1 MRARRIIYWVA
12 IAILV
17 AIIIGCAGAIAYKF
31 ITDAKEQN
39 IYEELLS
46 SMPDR
51 DPSVTLP
58 TKDPNAPTVP
68 MTPADPDAPTTSR
81 PRPVIP
87 ESEILFPY
95 RSLYTINNDMVG
107 FLEIPG
113 TKIKY
118 PVVQS
123 PYQANYYLRRN
134 FYKRSAT
141 CGTLYVREACD
152 VNKPSDNV
160 TIYGHKMTNGTMF
173 ADLHKYKKQSFYE
186 DNNLIY
192 FDTLTEYHTYEIFA
206 VFQTEANQIDSFNY
220 HLFDDA
226 KDEAEFNQFVSACK
240 ALSYYD
246 TGITPT
252 YGEKIIT
259 LSTCDK
265 SLDDGRLVVV
275 ARRIE

>member
-1 MRARRIIYWVA
+1 MKRLAAAVALAAVALSASAQKYSGGVIDKTIAVVGNEVILISDLEEEVEMMRAYGMMSDKKGRCEV
-12 IAILV
+12 L
-17 AIIIGCAGAIAYKF
+17 
-31 ITDAKEQN
+31 
-39 IYEELLS
+39 EEMMAS
-46 SMPDR
+46 
-51 DPSVTLP
+51 
-58 TKDPNAPTVP
+58 K
-68 MTPADPDAPTTSR
+68 
-81 PRPVIP
+81 
-87 ESEILFPY
+87 LFLMQA
-95 RSLYTINNDMVG
+95 RLDSLTINNDMVG

-113 TKIKY
+113 TNIKY

-141 CGTLYVREACD
+141 CGSLYVREACD

-173 ADLHKYKKQSFYE
+173 AELHKYKKQSFCE

-192 FDTLTEYHTYEIFA
+192 FDTLTEYHTYEVFA

-226 KDEAEFNQFVSACK
+226 KDEAEFNQFINACK

-246 TGITPT
+246 TGVNPT
-252 YGEKIIT
+252 YGDKLIT

-265 SLDDGRLVVV
+265 SVEDGRLVVV